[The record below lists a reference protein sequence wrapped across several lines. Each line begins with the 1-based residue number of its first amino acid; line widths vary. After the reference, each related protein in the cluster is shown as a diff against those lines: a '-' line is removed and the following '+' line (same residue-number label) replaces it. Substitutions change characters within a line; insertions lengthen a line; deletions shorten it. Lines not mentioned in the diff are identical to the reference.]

1 MLFIYEF
8 SNSDSG
14 FSVIH
19 IINDK
24 LYLVKLIFFI
34 LEIQAEI
41 PFYKKFYEFIFLEGR
56 GETIAY
62 CIHREGGYD
71 CYIGT
76 WEMYLK
82 TS

>member
-1 MLFIYEF
+1 MNFLIPIQDLVLYISSMTNYIW
-8 SNSDSG
+8 SN
-14 FSVIH
+14 
-19 IINDK
+19 
-24 LYLVKLIFFI
+24 LFFI

-76 WEMYLK
+76 WVMYLK